1 MKMLHSKILICFL
14 AINLINISYVDSQAN
29 ISLSVDISP
38 KYSIVSAGDDV
49 IMQINLM
56 QSGGQSRKDVIV
68 AVSLFDS
75 SNQGILKST
84 ETVALETR
92 ASLVS
97 ELSIPENTKSGI
109 YNVKVEIFDVNE
121 KDLFAKTSKEI
132 TVKNKITAKDIY
144 FVGSLLI
151 IIAFIIFII
160 ILYKHNR
167 DLQRSHKQ
175 KITKQNIRNYLRR
188 KE

>member
-56 QSGGQSRKDVIV
+56 QSGEQSRKDVIV

-75 SNQGILKST
+75 SNQGI
-84 ETVALETR
+84 
-92 ASLVS
+92 
-97 ELSIPENTKSGI
+97 
-109 YNVKVEIFDVNE
+109 
-121 KDLFAKTSKEI
+121 
-132 TVKNKITAKDIY
+132 
-144 FVGSLLI
+144 
-151 IIAFIIFII
+151 
-160 ILYKHNR
+160 
-167 DLQRSHKQ
+167 
-175 KITKQNIRNYLRR
+175 
-188 KE
+188 